1 TMAEQAGIAALA
13 VHGRTRACAFGGTAD
28 YETIRAVKA
37 AVRIP
42 VVANGDI
49 DSPRRASDV
58 LSLTGADALMIG
70 RAAQGRPWIFREI
83 EHFLSTGDELPPPTV
98 EEAHALIVEHLD
110 DHYAFHGE
118 DVGVRTAR
126 KHLGWYSEALAGGAE
141 FRCEMN
147 AAQTSVAQQA
157 IVLRFFERLA
167 AESERLVYLPQRSDN
182 AAIRPLQPQHY
193 SFKNR
198 TPWVGEALAA

>member
-1 TMAEQAGIAALA
+1 
-13 VHGRTRACAFGGTAD
+13 
-28 YETIRAVKA
+28 
-37 AVRIP
+37 
-42 VVANGDI
+42 
-49 DSPRRASDV
+49 
-58 LSLTGADALMIG
+58 
-70 RAAQGRPWIFREI
+70 
-83 EHFLSTGDELPPPTV
+83 
-98 EEAHALIVEHLD
+98 
-110 DHYAFHGE
+110 
-118 DVGVRTAR
+118 
-126 KHLGWYSEALAGGAE
+126 
-141 FRCEMN
+141 MN